1 MNTLELRTISGIRN
15 DVSPE
20 RFDRSGAI
28 DRSMPSPFV
37 NPMIAPGGPSMESI
51 RDATGIDAAALA
63 SQVETPQNPAQ
74 ARECPHAT
82 PIGRWHDCEHGFP
95 PWPATSCG
103 AGAG

>member
-1 MNTLELRTISGIRN
+1 MMKKTCFLLILIALLISL
-15 DVSPE
+15 
-20 RFDRSGAI
+20 SGC
-28 DRSMPSPFV
+28 
-37 NPMIAPGGPSMESI
+37 
-51 RDATGIDAAALA
+51 TGIENALHEA
-63 SQVETPQNPAQ
+63 GEKIQSNQVETPQNPAQ